1 MGAHARS
8 AAPHTGPLTGHAHT
22 RSAPSFSLGRQIHRR
37 LPHRAKA
44 RQHTVS
50 PGGCAAAQGRTH
62 PQRRPHTGPLTGH
75 AHTPAA
81 PPPYGAPDGPCAHT
95 RSAPSFSLGRQIH
108 RRLPHRAKARQHTAS
123 PGGCAAAQGHTR
135 PQRPHARTPAHTQLA
150 LLSALPPGRLN
161 PHAHA
166 PAHAHPQLRQGT
178 PRRPDGP
185 NRSAALPKSPFGRR
199 ARGFF
204 FFFAVSSLLC
214 FLLYPLFFENIRRP
228 PLASKFVGRPLRTPL
243 AAPRLPASLPS
254 APLVPRPAPAP
265 HPAPPLSR
273 TLFPLP
279 TPHLPLPTPAFPTPA
294 LPRPAPLSPLPGF
307 PLPTPHLPLLTPHL
321 PLPTPAFPTPALPR
335 LFHPRRTKRA
345 HASFPMRA
353 PFFSLF
359 KIPSHVPPVQARGFS
374 PGLKRGSAAHGAGAA
389 RGVCLLDGGIVLG
402 QRL

>member
-1 MGAHARS
+1 M
-8 AAPHTGPLTGHAHT
+8 
-22 RSAPSFSLGRQIHRR
+22 
-37 LPHRAKA
+37 
-44 RQHTVS
+44 
-50 PGGCAAAQGRTH
+50 RTH
-62 PQRRPHTGPLTGH
+62 
-75 AHTPAA
+75 
-81 PPPYGAPDGPCAHT
+81 
-95 RSAPSFSLGRQIH
+95 
-108 RRLPHRAKARQHTAS
+108 
-123 PGGCAAAQGHTR
+123 

-150 LLSALPPGRLN
+150 LLSALPPGQLN

-265 HPAPPLSR
+265 HPAPPLS
-273 TLFPLP
+273 P
-279 TPHLPLPTPAFPTPA
+279 
-294 LPRPAPLSPLPGF
+294 PRPFPPPHSLVLLPSPRSPASRSSPRTSLSPPRPSPPPHSHAFFTPG
-307 PLPTPHLPLLTPHL
+307 
-321 PLPTPAFPTPALPR
+321 AQKG
-335 LFHPRRTKRA
+335 RTHR
-345 HASFPMRA
+345 FRCVR

>member
-1 MGAHARS
+1 MR
-8 AAPHTGPLTGHAHT
+8 
-22 RSAPSFSLGRQIHRR
+22 
-37 LPHRAKA
+37 
-44 RQHTVS
+44 
-50 PGGCAAAQGRTH
+50 
-62 PQRRPHTGPLTGH
+62 
-75 AHTPAA
+75 
-81 PPPYGAPDGPCAHT
+81 
-95 RSAPSFSLGRQIH
+95 
-108 RRLPHRAKARQHTAS
+108 
-123 PGGCAAAQGHTR
+123 TR

-254 APLVPRPAPAP
+254 APLVPRPAPSP
-265 HPAPPLSR
+265 HPAPPRS
-273 TLFPLP
+273 P
-279 TPHLPLPTPAFPTPA
+279 
-294 LPRPAPLSPLPGF
+294 PRPFPPPHSHAFFTPG
-307 PLPTPHLPLLTPHL
+307 
-321 PLPTPAFPTPALPR
+321 AQKG
-335 LFHPRRTKRA
+335 RTHR
-345 HASFPMRA
+345 FRCVR

>member
-1 MGAHARS
+1 M
-8 AAPHTGPLTGHAHT
+8 
-22 RSAPSFSLGRQIHRR
+22 
-37 LPHRAKA
+37 
-44 RQHTVS
+44 
-50 PGGCAAAQGRTH
+50 RTH
-62 PQRRPHTGPLTGH
+62 
-75 AHTPAA
+75 
-81 PPPYGAPDGPCAHT
+81 
-95 RSAPSFSLGRQIH
+95 
-108 RRLPHRAKARQHTAS
+108 
-123 PGGCAAAQGHTR
+123 

-150 LLSALPPGRLN
+150 LLSALPPGQLN

-273 TLFPLP
+273 TLFPLL
-279 TPHLPLPTPAFPTPA
+279 TPHL
-294 LPRPAPLSPLPGF
+294 

-321 PLPTPAFPTPALPR
+321 PSPHPGLSHPRTPTPFSPPAHKKGARIVSDACALFSLCSKSRPMSRPFKRGAFP
-335 LFHPRRTKRA
+335 RA
-345 HASFPMRA
+345 
-353 PFFSLF
+353 
-359 KIPSHVPPVQARGFS
+359 
-374 PGLKRGSAAHGAGAA
+374 
-389 RGVCLLDGGIVLG
+389 
-402 QRL
+402 

>member
-1 MGAHARS
+1 MR
-8 AAPHTGPLTGHAHT
+8 
-22 RSAPSFSLGRQIHRR
+22 
-37 LPHRAKA
+37 
-44 RQHTVS
+44 
-50 PGGCAAAQGRTH
+50 
-62 PQRRPHTGPLTGH
+62 
-75 AHTPAA
+75 
-81 PPPYGAPDGPCAHT
+81 
-95 RSAPSFSLGRQIH
+95 
-108 RRLPHRAKARQHTAS
+108 
-123 PGGCAAAQGHTR
+123 TR

-150 LLSALPPGRLN
+150 LLSALPPGQLN

-228 PLASKFVGRPLRTPL
+228 PLASKFFGRPLRTPL

-265 HPAPPLSR
+265 HPAPPAPHPGLSLSR
-273 TLFPLP
+273 TLFPL
-279 TPHLPLPTPAFPTPA
+279 
-294 LPRPAPLSPLPGF
+294 
-307 PLPTPHLPLLTPHL
+307 LTPHL
-321 PLPTPAFPTPALPR
+321 PSPHPGLSHPRTPTPFSPPAHKKGARIVSDACAL
-335 LFHPRRTKRA
+335 
-345 HASFPMRA
+345 
-353 PFFSLF
+353 FFSLF

>member
-1 MGAHARS
+1 M
-8 AAPHTGPLTGHAHT
+8 
-22 RSAPSFSLGRQIHRR
+22 
-37 LPHRAKA
+37 
-44 RQHTVS
+44 
-50 PGGCAAAQGRTH
+50 RTH
-62 PQRRPHTGPLTGH
+62 
-75 AHTPAA
+75 
-81 PPPYGAPDGPCAHT
+81 
-95 RSAPSFSLGRQIH
+95 
-108 RRLPHRAKARQHTAS
+108 
-123 PGGCAAAQGHTR
+123 

-265 HPAPPLSR
+265 HPAPPAPHPGLSLSR
-273 TLFPLP
+273 TLFPL
-279 TPHLPLPTPAFPTPA
+279 L
-294 LPRPAPLSPLPGF
+294 
-307 PLPTPHLPLLTPHL
+307 
-321 PLPTPAFPTPALPR
+321 TPAFPTPALPR

-353 PFFSLF
+353 PFFLSVQNPVPCPARSSAGLF
-359 KIPSHVPPVQARGFS
+359 
-374 PGLKRGSAAHGAGAA
+374 PGLKTGVSRSRRRCRA
-389 RGVCLLDGGIVLG
+389 RSLPA
-402 QRL
+402 

>member
-1 MGAHARS
+1 M
-8 AAPHTGPLTGHAHT
+8 
-22 RSAPSFSLGRQIHRR
+22 
-37 LPHRAKA
+37 
-44 RQHTVS
+44 
-50 PGGCAAAQGRTH
+50 RTH
-62 PQRRPHTGPLTGH
+62 
-75 AHTPAA
+75 
-81 PPPYGAPDGPCAHT
+81 
-95 RSAPSFSLGRQIH
+95 
-108 RRLPHRAKARQHTAS
+108 
-123 PGGCAAAQGHTR
+123 

-185 NRSAALPKSPFGRR
+185 NRSAALPQSPFGRR

-265 HPAPPLSR
+265 HPAPPS
-273 TLFPLP
+273 
-279 TPHLPLPTPAFPTPA
+279 PHPAPPRSP
-294 LPRPAPLSPLPGF
+294 PRPF
-307 PLPTPHLPLLTPHL
+307 PPRPFPPPHSHAFFTTGAQKGLTHRFL
-321 PLPTPAFPTPALPR
+321 CGR
-335 LFHPRRTKRA
+335 
-345 HASFPMRA
+345 

-389 RGVCLLDGGIVLG
+389 
-402 QRL
+402 

>member
-1 MGAHARS
+1 M
-8 AAPHTGPLTGHAHT
+8 
-22 RSAPSFSLGRQIHRR
+22 
-37 LPHRAKA
+37 
-44 RQHTVS
+44 
-50 PGGCAAAQGRTH
+50 RTH
-62 PQRRPHTGPLTGH
+62 
-75 AHTPAA
+75 
-81 PPPYGAPDGPCAHT
+81 
-95 RSAPSFSLGRQIH
+95 
-108 RRLPHRAKARQHTAS
+108 
-123 PGGCAAAQGHTR
+123 

-265 HPAPPLSR
+265 HPAPPAPHPGLSHPGLSHPR
-273 TLFPLP
+273 TP
-279 TPHLPLPTPAFPTPA
+279 TPFSPPAHKKGARIVSDACALFSLCSKSRPMSRPFKRGAFP
-294 LPRPAPLSPLPGF
+294 
-307 PLPTPHLPLLTPHL
+307 
-321 PLPTPAFPTPALPR
+321 
-335 LFHPRRTKRA
+335 RA
-345 HASFPMRA
+345 
-353 PFFSLF
+353 
-359 KIPSHVPPVQARGFS
+359 
-374 PGLKRGSAAHGAGAA
+374 
-389 RGVCLLDGGIVLG
+389 
-402 QRL
+402 